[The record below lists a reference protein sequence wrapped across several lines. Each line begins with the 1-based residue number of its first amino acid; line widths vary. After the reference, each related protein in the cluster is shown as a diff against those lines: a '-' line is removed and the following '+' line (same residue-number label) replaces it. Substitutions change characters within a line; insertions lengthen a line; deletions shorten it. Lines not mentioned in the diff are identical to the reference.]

1 MVPCDLTI
9 VSLAQV
15 PPRCGGCGLGW
26 DPWADGR
33 DDAWGGAH
41 RPHPALWYPPLPG
54 PLPQPTL
61 QTRGA
66 HETAHDRA
74 ITLHPGRKD
83 FIYTKP
89 TN

>member
-1 MVPCDLTI
+1 MVPCDLTN

-15 PPRCGGCGLGW
+15 PPWCGWCGLW
-26 DPWADGR
+26 WYPWANGGDG
-33 DDAWGGAH
+33 AWGGDN
-41 RPHPALWYPPLPG
+41 RPHPALRYPPLPG
-54 PLPQPTL
+54 PVPQPTL
-61 QTRGA
+61 QKRGA
-66 HETAHDRA
+66 HERAHDRA